1 MSAGFF
7 LTLRSKIPR
16 CLSISLL
23 ERSLTFAE
31 IIHQEDLSLHL
42 EEVFISQTNNKERL
56 FRICHLI
63 GSRDC
68 KRNRV
73 CHHINIETVHGY

>member
-1 MSAGFF
+1 M
-7 LTLRSKIPR
+7 PR

-42 EEVFISQTNNKERL
+42 EEVFISQTNKERL

-68 KRNRV
+68 KINGV
-73 CHHINIETVHGY
+73 CHRINTQTVHGY